1 MRLLLRCDASPTGG
15 AGHLMRC
22 VSIGEAA
29 RALGHDVVLAG
40 ATAGVP
46 WVDRLLDALQVEVVA
61 PPPWREL
68 GRWAAGRDVAALHVD
83 SYDAP
88 SDLRLQCASA
98 GVVLSSIED
107 GTWGRRPADV
117 VVDPSLGAE
126 GRARPDDGSPTVL
139 RGASYAPVRAAVR
152 VGRLAAAARAPGYAL
167 EVVVVLG
174 GTDATAALA
183 PTLTAVGQAQQVAWV
198 PPLHVRAVA
207 PSGVLPEVGLPVE
220 PLAPGPDLVA
230 AMAEADLV
238 VTAAGSTVSEL
249 WCLGVAAAAV
259 PVAANQLPGY
269 AEAVRRGLLF
279 GLGRDDGP
287 GLGERAVDTLALAAW
302 SGSRRRAVAARAAG
316 VVDGAGPARLL
327 RAVERA
333 VGPTAWVPPPPLRVR
348 PASDAD
354 ADALLEWRNDPQ
366 TRASS
371 RAQDQISWTE
381 HSTWLARVLQAPDRH
396 LLVVEDHAA
405 QPVGSV
411 RWDGSTSDRATW
423 EVSIGLAPHAR
434 GRGWGGE
441 VLRLGTAELAEAE
454 PAARVLIAHVHERN
468 AASAR
473 LFVQAG
479 YRIVSGPS
487 PNGFLRWERSLR

>member
-1 MRLLLRCDASPTGG
+1 MRLLLRCDASPAGG

-40 ATAGVP
+40 ATAAVP

-61 PPPWREL
+61 APPWHEL
-68 GRWAAGRDVAALHVD
+68 GRWAAGRDVAAVHVD

-88 SDLRLQCASA
+88 RDLRLQCASA
-98 GVVLSSIED
+98 GIVLSSIED

-117 VVDPSLGAE
+117 VVDPSPGAE
-126 GRARPDDGSPTVL
+126 ARARPEDGSSTVL
-139 RGASYAPVRAAVR
+139 RGARYAPVRAAVR
-152 VGRLAAAARAPGYAL
+152 VGRLAAAARAEGDAL

-174 GTDATAALA
+174 GTDATGALA
-183 PTLTAVGQAQQVAWV
+183 ATLTAVAQAQQAAQV
-198 PPLHVRAVA
+198 PPLRVRAVA
-207 PSGVLPEVGLPVE
+207 PAGALPEVGLPVE
-220 PLAPGPDLVA
+220 PLPPGPDLVA

-269 AEAVRRGLLF
+269 AEALRRGLLF
-279 GLGRDDGP
+279 GLGREAGP
-287 GLGERAVDTLALAAW
+287 GLGARAVDTLALAVR
-302 SGSRRRAVAARAAG
+302 SGGPRRAVAARAAA

-333 VGPTAWVPPPPLRVR
+333 VGPAAWLPTPPLRVR
-348 PASDAD
+348 PASGAD
-354 ADALLEWRNDPQ
+354 AAELLEWRNDPQ

-371 RAQDQISWTE
+371 RMQDQISWAE
-381 HSTWLARVLQAPDRH
+381 HSAWLARVLALPDRH

-411 RWDGSTSDRATW
+411 RWDGSSADRAAW
-423 EVSIGLAPHAR
+423 EVSIVLAPHAR

-441 VLRLGTAELAEAE
+441 VLRSGTAELAEAE
-454 PAARVLIAHVHERN
+454 PEARVLVAHVHESN
-468 AASAR
+468 AASVR
-473 LFVQAG
+473 LFEEAG

-487 PNGFLRWERSLR
+487 VEGFLRWERPLR